1 MVTVRYDMVLY
12 IMLYFAVLYSVMVCT
27 ELFFELYLNVNVH
40 ITGISDNTHT
50 IVMYLKHTNL
60 MKLNILRQ
68 PTKHVQ

>member
-50 IVMYLKHTNL
+50 IVM
-60 MKLNILRQ
+60 
-68 PTKHVQ
+68 

>member
-1 MVTVRYDMVLY
+1 M
-12 IMLYFAVLYSVMVCT
+12 
-27 ELFFELYLNVNVH
+27 FFELYLNVNVH

-50 IVMYLKHTNL
+50 IEMYLKHTNL